1 MEKNYK
7 LAISVGIIGG
17 IVTTIP
23 TIIYFLFFFTSSVL
37 WDIKMIFPFIMLIV
51 SVFGTAGIGLL
62 AVYYTKPSLH
72 TMMDV
77 IKVSGTAGAVSGI
90 LYGVILACVSII
102 WQFIYT
108 PTPNSYIGFSVAL
121 SAIGI
126 PLYIIFMAALNAFL
140 AIIGGTAYAISK
152 SPIKL

>member
-1 MEKNYK
+1 MEKDYK

-23 TIIYFLFFFTSSVL
+23 TILFLLAFFTSSDL
-37 WDIKMIFPFIMLIV
+37 WGIKMVLPIIMFVV
-51 SVFGTAGIGLL
+51 SFFGTIGVGIL
-62 AVYYTKPSLH
+62 AVYYTRPLLH

-77 IKVSGTAGAVSGI
+77 IKVSGIAGAVSGI

-108 PTPNSYIGFSVAL
+108 PTPNSYIGFSVA
-121 SAIGI
+121 SSTIGI